1 MAGIWNINSVYD
13 VNTRTV
19 SRKLSFEVGQNFL
32 ARIVNLDKLTGE
44 MLLKLLDGWQFSAK
58 LENPMEK
65 LPEGL
70 VRFVVE
76 GFEDGKLQLKILN
89 SDTKQKSSE
98 KDSISAF
105 LKEKSINLSDS
116 DYDILN
122 KMVKHNI
129 TLTKENISDVKTI
142 LDFMNK
148 IKSDSTEENA
158 FIDRYIQS
166 KNISLESDEGIKI
179 KNTLKSFF
187 NELKSL
193 ESDDLFT
200 FFENNID
207 LTEENIKSFN
217 NVFKENLTIFKDVK
231 QVEGQLKAAI
241 DTDSEFAG
249 TDSNLESIT
258 QNNKELSNNEGKEKI
273 DLGSTSEE
281 LVKLNKSGKNN
292 LAVET
297 TVLKELSNESE
308 ELFNNTNLK
317 GSNNENED
325 LSNNTKVSKEVTKVL
340 SEKDIEV
347 TQELKLGDSVKD
359 KSTVLVKHNTI
370 EDISKVIKEQIN
382 AKTEELKNTIKT
394 FIEQKSELDPKVY
407 NNVMQA
413 LDKNINDFKIFNS
426 VSNQYYYLD
435 LPINI
440 EKHEYECKLMIK
452 DERKKGKK
460 IDSTNVKIAA
470 SVNTINMGV
479 VDAYIKVNNNNMD
492 LSIKCNEEWI
502 KVLDNEKEKI
512 MINLHEMGYNVYANV
527 SEREKEMN
535 ITNCSEFFGD
545 SNLSV
550 IDTKV

>member
-70 VRFVVE
+70 IRFVVE
-76 GFEDGKLQLKILN
+76 GLEDGKLQLKILN
-89 SDTKQKSSE
+89 SDTEQKSSE

-105 LKEKSINLSDS
+105 LKEKSINLNDS

-148 IKSDSTEENA
+148 IKSDNTEENA

-193 ESDDLFT
+193 KSDDLFT

-231 QVEGQLKAAI
+231 QVEGQLKGSI

-281 LVKLNKSGKNN
+281 LVRLNKSGKNN

-325 LSNNTKVSKEVTKVL
+325 LPNNTKVSKEVTKVL
-340 SEKDIEV
+340 SEKNIEV

-492 LSIKCNEEWI
+492 LSIKCDEEWI

-512 MINLHEMGYNVYANV
+512 MIKLHEMGYNVYANV